1 VRNLFVLIFLLV
13 MPARILAD
21 MLQLTPLRAS
31 MDTSNR
37 MPPGSLID
45 VTLFGAKGDG
55 VTDDTAAIQ
64 AAITASCARNGA
76 SVYFPPAPS
85 FYRVRQTQTGV
96 STTASIFTYP
106 KRCAFYA
113 VGANSGNQRPQFG
126 TSPSISIVV
135 EPGASPNPAPVFSL
149 SGSSTLENLTIDGYN
164 EAVYVGGANI
174 RLINVNTSVKG
185 ATGIGTAKFPN
196 AAEVYGGGIWYYHIG
211 GSIASNSFTTPSFVI
226 LNDTPEQP
234 PGIIDFEDLT
244 LIGCGEAK
252 SITSQTGTAGNWMF
266 RNVSPEDCNN
276 GFLVIDDDGNN
287 AHHWTVVSAITFDHP
302 AISDATYSAF
312 LKLNSGPATQVRGV
326 TINNPA
332 IAVANAVL
340 VQVCRGVFE
349 SVFAYGDGMG
359 TSGVMTDCSG
369 KVIGPAIATNG
380 TGFDIFDG
388 LGLDTERT
396 DLHQSVSAGALR
408 VFLPGNAV
416 ENSFAPIVIDGRV
429 GIGFGLSTTYGP
441 DVSLYE
447 HSRGTLDVQ
456 VARSFPPSD
465 LRVTPTAGGVLDSGS
480 YEYWV
485 ASSTG
490 GNCSQESVSTPSAYG
505 ATVTKKD
512 TAVSLSWTLPIGGSS
527 EITGFCVFRL
537 KSESH
542 GWNSRAQVSGAYV
555 PGSSTTRYVDT
566 GHLGCCYSLSP
577 VPALKSAH
585 RFTATSLG
593 VNNDAPIYNL
603 DVKGTGRFTGQVTSN
618 VATGTP
624 PFSVTSTT
632 PVSNL
637 TLSNHPQL
645 YSCGSHAACSNSAI
659 VGGQIVFGSVVLVSG
674 SPSTSTVTGISPPF
688 SSPASYTCVV
698 TNATTAKNN
707 SLQVANRSGSSFT
720 ITGPDATTD
729 RINYQ
734 CVGN

>member
-1 VRNLFVLIFLLV
+1 VRKLFVLTFFLV

-21 MLQLTPLRAS
+21 IMQLAPLRAS
-31 MDTSNR
+31 VDTPSR
-37 MPPGSLID
+37 MPPGSVID

-64 AAITASCARNGA
+64 SAITASCARNSA

-106 KRCAFYA
+106 KGCAFYA

-126 TSPSISIVV
+126 TSPSVSIVV
-135 EPGASPNPAPVFSL
+135 ERGASPNPAPVFSL
-149 SGSSTLENLTIDGYN
+149 SGFSTLENLTIDGYN
-164 EAVYVGGANI
+164 EAVYVRGSNI
-174 RLINVNTSVKG
+174 RLINVNTSVNG

-226 LNDTPEQP
+226 LNDTAEQP

-276 GFLVIDDDGNN
+276 GFLVIDDDGNS

-332 IAVANAVL
+332 IAVANAAL
-340 VQVCRGVFE
+340 VQVCRGVFQ

-369 KVIGPAIATNG
+369 KVIGPAIASNG
-380 TGFDIFDG
+380 TGFDVFDG
-388 LGLDTERT
+388 LSLDTERT
-396 DLHQSVSAGALR
+396 DLPRSVPAGALR
-408 VFLPGNAV
+408 AFLPGNAV
-416 ENSFAPIVIDGRV
+416 ENSFAPIIIDGRV

-447 HSRGTLDVQ
+447 NSRGALDVQ
-456 VARSFPPSD
+456 VAKSFPPSEI
-465 LRVTPTAGGVLDSGS
+465 RITPTVEGVLDSGD

-490 GNCSQESVSTPSAYG
+490 GNCSQESISSPLGSGVAL
-505 ATVTKKD
+505 TKKYK
-512 TAVSLSWTLPIGGSS
+512 AVSLSWTLPIGGSS
-527 EITGFCVFRL
+527 EITGFCIFRL
-537 KSESH
+537 RGATRE
-542 GWNSRAQVSGAYV
+542 WNSRAQLSGVYV
-555 PGSSTTRYVDT
+555 PGLSTTRYVDT

-585 RFTATSLG
+585 RFTANSLG

-645 YSCGSHAACSNSAI
+645 HSCGSLAACSNNAT
-659 VGGQIVFGSVVLVSG
+659 VGGQIVYGSVILVSG
-674 SPSTSTVTGISPPF
+674 SPSKATVTGISPSF
-688 SSPASYTCVV
+688 SSPASYTCLVSD
-698 TNATTAKNN
+698 ATTAKNN
-707 SLQVANRSGSSFT
+707 SLQVANKSGSSFT